1 MEKLRRNRAVLRGA
15 VTRCLSSATELLQQP
30 SAAPSDLQV
39 TLDELLDK
47 DRTLTALND
56 KVAELIDDDTYEQE
70 ISTALDYHEKICR
83 CGFWE
88 HFEATIH
95 RRPDLPDI
103 EKFQYLKTY
112 LSGSARRAVEWIR
125 LNETNYPVA
134 VSVLTERFGRTDA
147 LVDEHI
153 DSLLAIA
160 PISCSSQ
167 ITRLRDLYEQIQ
179 FRTSCLESLGVPA
192 AEYAV
197 VLHRVLMRSLPED
210 IAVLYRQRLKT
221 QDKQDAPSSSAAGSR
236 AEEVN
241 TAMEFLRV
249 QVESREETKAAR
261 VKENSNLASTERVH
275 SRSSSHLPTALA
287 LATGSAP
294 PDQLTCPLCDQSG
307 HTTQECH
314 ASLSTD
320 EKRRRLSARRCCFK
334 CGKRGHMARQCRTA
348 ATLRCRACSS
358 RHLTVLCDLWKRPDA
373 RCLQPSSALGASN
386 SQSTS
391 GPQSPQHATATVA
404 ATHTSSGVG
413 HPILLQTA
421 TVWASEEGGY
431 VLLQPEARLF
441 PRVNETSH
449 ESKRLFPRVKLTL
462 SSRFTS
468 NAVTLEALEVP
479 EVCTVTT
486 TLATDLPELSGK
498 NLLFADEPNSCT
510 RENSVISVLIG
521 SDFYW
526 SVVTGRTERLGDRM
540 CAVETMFGWVVQGVN
555 SSSSLPAPMCGNT
568 VALFLG
574 YFNIACGDEK
584 VIDPSEMWR
593 LDAIGIT
600 DSAHSQATEER
611 TAFDQFQSAV
621 YKEEGRY
628 VVPLMVKAPYLLST
642 TNRPVAEARLQRQL
656 KRFEAHPDVLR
667 EYDRTI
673 SEYFNEGHAE
683 RVEPSDQGARH
694 VYYLPH
700 HAVIRREAV
709 TTKVRVVFDASSHE
723 PGSHSLNDMLDKGT
737 TLGAEL
743 LQLLLQFRCNH
754 IVMTADIRK
763 AFLQIHVRREDRDLL
778 RFLWIERL
786 PSSDDPCPTIVEWR
800 MTRVPFGASSSP
812 FLLSAT
818 LMHHLESWKTIH
830 PEIAS
835 RLQRAFYVDDLVIG
849 ASTEPEALHI
859 YQTARAIVADAS
871 MELRK
876 WCSSSETLNE
886 QFRADGV
893 SLDDIGQPFVR
904 CKVLGLPWNRSA
916 DTIVMTTQNVSS
928 YVATQPATK
937 RVVLQTFAR
946 LFDPLGLLG
955 PFLVRAKL
963 LFQELWRRNC
973 TWEEALP
980 EDVHEHWK
988 TWTSELS
995 ELSSFEVPRCVISPA
1010 TQGAKGQELHV
1021 FCDASPMAYGVAVY
1035 VRCVM
1040 SENSFASQLLMSK
1053 GRIAPLRPVSI
1064 PRLELLACLLAAR
1077 LCHYVRQ
1084 LPELSQAVVHLW
1096 TDSAVAL
1103 HWICGDAVRQEV
1115 FVRNRSSEIRRL
1127 TRGFHWHHCR
1137 SQDNPADLLT
1147 RGEPASFVSRKTIWW
1162 AGPAWLT
1169 NPQVDWPTDL
1179 CPSQKHDDL
1188 RTGLTSACQSLS
1200 LPTSPHLH
1208 DPLLRINDYGR
1219 LTKVLRVTA
1228 WIKRFLR
1235 NASLHTTSS
1244 SGPLTA
1250 AELCE
1255 AELYWIRFVQR
1266 SAFPSEVATLE
1277 VGQSVESAS
1286 SILTLQPF
1294 LDKKGLL
1301 RVGGR
1306 LQALD
1311 ASEELKHP
1319 MILPCNDRFTE
1330 LLVEAA
1336 HIRLLHGGVQLT
1348 LIELRSRFWILKGRR
1363 TVRRVLNACL
1373 PCRRRRLRP
1382 ETAPP
1387 APLPRDRITE
1397 TMPFDVVGIDF
1408 CGPLYC
1414 RASQN
1419 TDRKVYI
1426 VVFSC
1431 AVTRAIHLELTID
1444 MTAQT
1449 FLLAVRRFAS
1459 RRGVPSTIYS
1469 DNAKTFRYCAKVLRA
1484 LFDDS
1489 VQDHASSLRIQWKFI
1504 AEGAPWWGGFWER
1517 LIRTIK
1523 DALKRCLGRS
1533 SLCYEGLLTVLLE
1546 VEAAVNCRPLT
1557 QLADDTED
1565 CEALTPSHFLIGRR
1579 AVALPAS
1586 LGLEVPSSTPAGLR
1600 RRVRH
1605 RQALLVQLWT
1615 RWKKDYLLLLR
1626 SAHHSQPRAHPRI
1639 RVGDVVI
1646 VEDNALPPLVW
1657 KLGRIVGSFPGRDG
1671 VERCFKVLLPNGQQ
1685 LRRPPQRLYL
1695 LEADSSNAAAG
1706 GC

>member
-1 MEKLRRNRAVLRGA
+1 MVR
-15 VTRCLSSATELLQQP
+15 LLLDTGSQRTFIR
-30 SAAPSDLQV
+30 SDLSHK
-39 TLDELLDK
+39 LHLPCE
-47 DRTLTALND
+47 
-56 KVAELIDDDTYEQE
+56 EQE
-70 ISTALDYHEKICR
+70 D
-83 CGFWE
+83 
-88 HFEATIH
+88 
-95 RRPDLPDI
+95 
-103 EKFQYLKTY
+103 
-112 LSGSARRAVEWIR
+112 
-125 LNETNYPVA
+125 
-134 VSVLTERFGRTDA
+134 
-147 LVDEHI
+147 
-153 DSLLAIA
+153 
-160 PISCSSQ
+160 
-167 ITRLRDLYEQIQ
+167 
-179 FRTSCLESLGVPA
+179 
-192 AEYAV
+192 
-197 VLHRVLMRSLPED
+197 
-210 IAVLYRQRLKT
+210 
-221 QDKQDAPSSSAAGSR
+221 
-236 AEEVN
+236 
-241 TAMEFLRV
+241 
-249 QVESREETKAAR
+249 
-261 VKENSNLASTERVH
+261 
-275 SRSSSHLPTALA
+275 
-287 LATGSAP
+287 
-294 PDQLTCPLCDQSG
+294 
-307 HTTQECH
+307 
-314 ASLSTD
+314 
-320 EKRRRLSARRCCFK
+320 
-334 CGKRGHMARQCRTA
+334 
-348 ATLRCRACSS
+348 
-358 RHLTVLCDLWKRPDA
+358 LTVLTFGNTSRP
-373 RCLQPSSALGASN
+373 RRYHC
-386 SQSTS
+386 
-391 GPQSPQHATATVA
+391 
-404 ATHTSSGVG
+404 
-413 HPILLQTA
+413 
-421 TVWASEEGGY
+421 
-431 VLLQPEARLF
+431 R
-441 PRVNETSH
+441 
-449 ESKRLFPRVKLTL
+449 RVKLTL
-462 SSRFTS
+462 ISRFTS

-510 RENSVISVLIG
+510 RENSIISVLIG

-593 LDAIGIT
+593 LDAISIT

-683 RVEPSDQGARH
+683 RVQPSDQGARH

-723 PGSHSLNDMLDKGT
+723 PGSHSLNDILDKGT

-786 PSSDDPCPTIVEWR
+786 PSSDEPCPTIVEWR

-818 LMHHLESWKTIH
+818 LMHHLESWKAIH
-830 PEIAS
+830 PEFAS

-893 SLDDIGQPFVR
+893 SLDDIGQPLVR

-973 TWEEALP
+973 TWEGALP
-980 EDVHEHWK
+980 EGVHEHWK

-995 ELSSFEVPRCVISPA
+995 ELSSFQVPGCVISPA

-1021 FCDASPMAYGVAVY
+1021 LCDESPMAYGVAVY

-1188 RTGLTSACQSLS
+1188 RTGLISACQSLS

-1294 LDKKGLL
+1294 LEKKGLL

-1408 CGPLYC
+1408 CGPLYS

-1449 FLLAVRRFAS
+1449 FLLAFRRFAS

-1504 AEGAPWWGGFWER
+1504 AEG
-1517 LIRTIK
+1517 
-1523 DALKRCLGRS
+1523 RS
-1533 SLCYEGLLTVLLE
+1533 SLCYEELLTVLLE

-1646 VEDNALPPLVW
+1646 VEDNALSPLV
-1657 KLGRIVGSFPGRDG
+1657 GNSD
-1671 VERCFKVLLPNGQQ
+1671 
-1685 LRRPPQRLYL
+1685 
-1695 LEADSSNAAAG
+1695 A
-1706 GC
+1706 

>member
-1 MEKLRRNRAVLRGA
+1 
-15 VTRCLSSATELLQQP
+15 
-30 SAAPSDLQV
+30 
-39 TLDELLDK
+39 
-47 DRTLTALND
+47 
-56 KVAELIDDDTYEQE
+56 
-70 ISTALDYHEKICR
+70 
-83 CGFWE
+83 
-88 HFEATIH
+88 
-95 RRPDLPDI
+95 
-103 EKFQYLKTY
+103 
-112 LSGSARRAVEWIR
+112 
-125 LNETNYPVA
+125 
-134 VSVLTERFGRTDA
+134 
-147 LVDEHI
+147 
-153 DSLLAIA
+153 
-160 PISCSSQ
+160 
-167 ITRLRDLYEQIQ
+167 
-179 FRTSCLESLGVPA
+179 
-192 AEYAV
+192 
-197 VLHRVLMRSLPED
+197 
-210 IAVLYRQRLKT
+210 
-221 QDKQDAPSSSAAGSR
+221 
-236 AEEVN
+236 
-241 TAMEFLRV
+241 
-249 QVESREETKAAR
+249 
-261 VKENSNLASTERVH
+261 
-275 SRSSSHLPTALA
+275 
-287 LATGSAP
+287 
-294 PDQLTCPLCDQSG
+294 
-307 HTTQECH
+307 
-314 ASLSTD
+314 
-320 EKRRRLSARRCCFK
+320 
-334 CGKRGHMARQCRTA
+334 
-348 ATLRCRACSS
+348 
-358 RHLTVLCDLWKRPDA
+358 
-373 RCLQPSSALGASN
+373 
-386 SQSTS
+386 
-391 GPQSPQHATATVA
+391 
-404 ATHTSSGVG
+404 
-413 HPILLQTA
+413 
-421 TVWASEEGGY
+421 
-431 VLLQPEARLF
+431 
-441 PRVNETSH
+441 
-449 ESKRLFPRVKLTL
+449 
-462 SSRFTS
+462 
-468 NAVTLEALEVP
+468 
-479 EVCTVTT
+479 
-486 TLATDLPELSGK
+486 
-498 NLLFADEPNSCT
+498 
-510 RENSVISVLIG
+510 
-521 SDFYW
+521 
-526 SVVTGRTERLGDRM
+526 
-540 CAVETMFGWVVQGVN
+540 
-555 SSSSLPAPMCGNT
+555 
-568 VALFLG
+568 
-574 YFNIACGDEK
+574 
-584 VIDPSEMWR
+584 
-593 LDAIGIT
+593 
-600 DSAHSQATEER
+600 
-611 TAFDQFQSAV
+611 
-621 YKEEGRY
+621 
-628 VVPLMVKAPYLLST
+628 
-642 TNRPVAEARLQRQL
+642 
-656 KRFEAHPDVLR
+656 
-667 EYDRTI
+667 
-673 SEYFNEGHAE
+673 
-683 RVEPSDQGARH
+683 
-694 VYYLPH
+694 
-700 HAVIRREAV
+700 
-709 TTKVRVVFDASSHE
+709 
-723 PGSHSLNDMLDKGT
+723 
-737 TLGAEL
+737 
-743 LQLLLQFRCNH
+743 
-754 IVMTADIRK
+754 
-763 AFLQIHVRREDRDLL
+763 
-778 RFLWIERL
+778 
-786 PSSDDPCPTIVEWR
+786 
-800 MTRVPFGASSSP
+800 
-812 FLLSAT
+812 
-818 LMHHLESWKTIH
+818 
-830 PEIAS
+830 
-835 RLQRAFYVDDLVIG
+835 
-849 ASTEPEALHI
+849 
-859 YQTARAIVADAS
+859 

-893 SLDDIGQPFVR
+893 SLDDIGQPLVR

-937 RVVLQTFAR
+937 RLVLQTFAR

-1277 VGQSVESAS
+1277 VGQPVESAS

-1449 FLLAVRRFAS
+1449 FLLAFRRFAS

-1586 LGLEVPSSTPAGLR
+1586 LGLEVPRSTPAGLR

-1646 VEDNALPPLVW
+1646 VEDNALPPLQRYVTPDASGPAAIQHDEGPDAESTTPPQPVSGDSPARSADRLYDPFLAALQELSDRLPMNHEATPALRAILAFAFVGEPFDDLLEDFLRQFFELPPRRPVA
-1657 KLGRIVGSFPGRDG
+1657 KAGPPRHRPPVLGRRARRRREHARVQTLYYKDRRACAHQILDGRAELPPREDRTFLGYWVSIFTSPSPPPLDLAEPGPQLAGVWVPVTCEDVMAALPDG
-1671 VERCFKVLLPNGQQ
+1671 LIHRSTAAPVQPRGPG
-1685 LRRPPQRLYL
+1685 
-1695 LEADSSNAAAG
+1695 DSL
-1706 GC
+1706 